1 MRPLP
6 AACEPGEELLAVPVQ
21 QISTEC
27 GVLFTSKALH
37 IVGCSQRPWST
48 SALGSSAGL
57 LSRICSVSPP
67 WRRPRR
73 LAARIHLPE
82 ARVGAVE
89 AVQRASAEG
98 GRPLAPRLNAL
109 PSDWPN
115 LRFAHTTRLILVVQD
130 F

>member
-1 MRPLP
+1 M
-6 AACEPGEELLAVPVQ
+6 PVQ
-21 QISTEC
+21 HISTEC

-37 IVGCSQRPWST
+37 IVGCSQRPWSA

-82 ARVGAVE
+82 ALTYLLTYLLVI
-89 AVQRASAEG
+89 S
-98 GRPLAPRLNAL
+98 LT
-109 PSDWPN
+109 W
-115 LRFAHTTRLILVVQD
+115 HTTIASTLPRHVLGPSRPSSGTPQKAVAPCTR
-130 F
+130 